1 MTAHGTNMTDITG
14 NKESVVSKDAGKEI
28 QKSGKSG
35 VPAMP
40 EQTRPGPV
48 YTPATDIFESDQTI
62 TVLADM
68 PGVEAK
74 DLEIDLRESV
84 LTLTGRVT
92 APESPKESDVRR
104 EYRSG
109 TFFRQFTLSETI
121 DQAKIDAR
129 LTDGVLRL
137 ELPKVEKARPRQ
149 ITVKTG

>member
-1 MTAHGTNMTDITG
+1 MTCSDVGHR
-14 NKESVVSKDAGKEI
+14 AGWRPAFSIRMSRSAKKRSLPI
-28 QKSGKSG
+28 QKPEKTSGPT
-35 VPAMP
+35 VP

-48 YTPATDIFESDQTI
+48 YSPAVDIFENDHSI

-68 PGVEAK
+68 PGVKAA

-92 APESPKESDVRR
+92 SPETSEESNVLR
-104 EYRSG
+104 EG
-109 TFFRQFTLSETI
+109 
-121 DQAKIDAR
+121 KIDAQ

-149 ITVKTG
+149 ITVRAA